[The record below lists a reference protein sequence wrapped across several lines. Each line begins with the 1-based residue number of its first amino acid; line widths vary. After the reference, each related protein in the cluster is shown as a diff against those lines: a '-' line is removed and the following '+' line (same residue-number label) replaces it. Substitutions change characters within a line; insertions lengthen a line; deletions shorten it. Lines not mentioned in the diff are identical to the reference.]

1 MAERTPANVSSSPRK
16 RGSSDF
22 VSDEAQAL
30 DPRVRGNDE
39 QQQKPKLVRSGGS
52 ELRQHSFADLYEMS
66 SGISSTPAQAGHGAP
81 FLSFSTVFN
90 NYFLPE
96 ALPDLMDSSDSEQ
109 ETYSVR
115 AGDIFLTRTSETVD
129 ELGMSSVALKDYPH
143 ATFSGFLKR
152 LRPRERGQTDPKFM
166 AFYLRSPLFRKA
178 MTNNA
183 VMVLRASLNEQI
195 FSYLKLLLPDFDEQT
210 RIGAFL
216 HLLHAKIDL
225 NNRINAEL
233 EALAKTIYDYWFV
246 QFDFPDAHGRPY
258 KSSGGAMVWNETLK
272 RDIPAGWCVLTIGDV
287 ILKQPKALKVP
298 ASSVQTNGS
307 TPVIDQSTDFIC
319 GYTDEADARIEIE
332 TPHVVF
338 GDHTRIVKLVCFDYA
353 RGADGTQVLVPNTE
367 LVAPFAFFQS
377 IARVDLSNYG
387 YARHFKFLKSA
398 HIVVP
403 EISLA
408 NGYDEVVRPLF
419 TSVEGNRRQNRELTQ
434 LRDWLLP
441 LLMNGQVRVA

>member
-1 MAERTPANVSSSPRK
+1 MNANWSKTSLGELRARGQAEIQTGPFGTVLKAAEYSAQGVPVVSVGEIRHGYIEVHKTTPRVPEAVQQRLPQFLLEEGDVVFGRKGGIDRNALIGPKESGWFLGSDGIRLRLSGALNSS
-16 RGSSDF
+16 F
-22 VSDEAQAL
+22 VSYQFRSPAVGKWL
-30 DPRVRGNDE
+30 LGN
-39 QQQKPKLVRSGGS
+39 
-52 ELRQHSFADLYEMS
+52 S
-66 SGISSTPAQAGHGAP
+66 SGSIMP
-81 FLSFSTVFN
+81 
-90 NYFLPE
+90 
-96 ALPDLMDSSDSEQ
+96 
-109 ETYSVR
+109 
-115 AGDIFLTRTSETVD
+115 
-129 ELGMSSVALKDYPH
+129 
-143 ATFSGFLKR
+143 
-152 LRPRERGQTDPKFM
+152 
-166 AFYLRSPLFRKA
+166 
-178 MTNNA
+178 
-183 VMVLRASLNEQI
+183 SLNEGV
-195 FSYLKLLLPDFDEQT
+195 LGRLPLWLPELDEQE
-210 RIGAFL
+210 RIASVL
-216 HLLHAKIDL
+216 AALDAKIDL

-258 KSSGGAMVWNETLK
+258 KSSGGAMVWNDTLK
-272 RDIPAGWCVLTIGDV
+272 REIPAGWCVLTIGDV

>member
-1 MAERTPANVSSSPRK
+1 MCD
-16 RGSSDF
+16 DF
-22 VSDEAQAL
+22 TT
-30 DPRVRGNDE
+30 
-39 QQQKPKLVRSGGS
+39 
-52 ELRQHSFADLYEMS
+52 
-66 SGISSTPAQAGHGAP
+66 ISAVA
-81 FLSFSTVFN
+81 
-90 NYFLPE
+90 
-96 ALPDLMDSSDSEQ
+96 
-109 ETYSVR
+109 
-115 AGDIFLTRTSETVD
+115 DIFD
-129 ELGMSSVALKDYPH
+129 GPH
-143 ATFSGFLKR
+143 ATPNKTDDGPFFLNIASLQNGRLVLADSAHLSDEDFVRWTRRVTPSENDLLFSYETRLGEAALMPAGIR
-152 LRPRERGQTDPKFM
+152 ACLGRRMGLLRPKLGKVDPEFLL
-166 AFYLRSPLFRKA
+166 Y
-178 MTNNA
+178 
-183 VMVLRASLNEQI
+183 
-195 FSYLKLLLPDFDEQT
+195 SYLGPHFQQEIVANTITGATVDRIPVSEIGKFKIRIPELAEQQK
-210 RIGAFL
+210 IAAVL
-216 HLLHAKIDL
+216 SALDAKIDL
-225 NNRINAEL
+225 NQRINAEL

-258 KSSGGAMVWNETLK
+258 KSSGGAVVWNDTLK
-272 RDIPAGWCVLTIGDV
+272 REIPAGWCVLTIGDV

-298 ASSVQTNGS
+298 TSSVQTNGS

-319 GYTDEADARIEIE
+319 GYTDEADAKIEIE

-403 EISLA
+403 EICLA

-419 TSVEGNRRQNRELTQ
+419 TSVEGNRRQNRELTH